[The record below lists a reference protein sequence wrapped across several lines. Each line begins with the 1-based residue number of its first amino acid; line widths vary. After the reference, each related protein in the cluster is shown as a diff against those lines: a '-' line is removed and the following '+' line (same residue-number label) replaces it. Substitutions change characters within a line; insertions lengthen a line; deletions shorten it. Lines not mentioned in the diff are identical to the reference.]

1 MSDKNPDTPSAA
13 NTADHD
19 GDTDSTTTTSA
30 TSGSSTDTDSTTASP
45 HADVD
50 STTASPHA
58 DVDSTAVDPNTDAVV
73 SDTDTVV
80 SDTDTVGSGADSSS
94 TTTESEARAT
104 DAVDSPAPAGMSSRL
119 RRLRPPPLGRA
130 GRFALRA
137 AGAVVLGAAVAGS
150 GYFYVQN
157 EDKQDLLTAQEQAR
171 QAACGY
177 GPVLSTYDAKNLDH
191 YVQGVLAG
199 ATGDWRKQFE
209 TTSRDLGDVLVKG
222 EVVAKTDD
230 VQCAIRSADETSAEA
245 LVVMGQTIT
254 SLGTKGQPEK
264 GQLSV
269 VMRLEKDGNRWLV
282 NKIDTPL
289 APPRP

>member
-1 MSDKNPDTPSAA
+1 M
-13 NTADHD
+13 
-19 GDTDSTTTTSA
+19 
-30 TSGSSTDTDSTTASP
+30 
-45 HADVD
+45 
-50 STTASPHA
+50 
-58 DVDSTAVDPNTDAVV
+58 
-73 SDTDTVV
+73 
-80 SDTDTVGSGADSSS
+80 
-94 TTTESEARAT
+94 
-104 DAVDSPAPAGMSSRL
+104 
-119 RRLRPPPLGRA
+119 
-130 GRFALRA
+130 
-137 AGAVVLGAAVAGS
+137 VLGAAVAGS

-230 VQCAIRSADETSAEA
+230 VQCAIRSADATSAEA

-269 VMRLEKDGNRWLV
+269 VMRLEKDGDRWLV

>member
-19 GDTDSTTTTSA
+19 GDTDSTTTASA

-45 HADVD
+45 HAD
-50 STTASPHA
+50 A
-58 DVDSTAVDPNTDAVV
+58 DSTAVDPNTD
-73 SDTDTVV
+73 TVV
-80 SDTDTVGSGADSSS
+80 SDTDTTATAVGSGADSSS

-119 RRLRPPPLGRA
+119 RRLRPRPLGRA
-130 GRFALRA
+130 GRIALRA

-269 VMRLEKDGNRWLV
+269 VMRLEKDGDRWLV

>member
-1 MSDKNPDTPSAA
+1 MSDNTDNRTPSPAAESDTGTADSTAA
-13 NTADHD
+13 NP
-19 GDTDSTTTTSA
+19 SA
-30 TSGSSTDTDSTTASP
+30 ETDSTTAESNADTDAATVNPGTETDSP
-45 HADVD
+45 TAATE
-50 STTASPHA
+50 SGAGTGPPATAS
-58 DVDSTAVDPNTDAVV
+58 
-73 SDTDTVV
+73 
-80 SDTDTVGSGADSSS
+80 
-94 TTTESEARAT
+94 
-104 DAVDSPAPAGMSSRL
+104 MSSRL
-119 RRLRPPPLGRA
+119 RRLRPPVPGRA
-130 GRFALRA
+130 GRA
-137 AGAVVLGAAVAGS
+137 AIRSAVAVVLGAAVAGS
-150 GYFYVQN
+150 IYFYVQN
-157 EDKQDLLTAQEQAR
+157 EHKQDLLSAQEQAR

-191 YVQGVLAG
+191 YVQAVLDG

-209 TTSRDLGDVLVKG
+209 TTSRDLGDVLAKG

-269 VMRLEKDGNRWLV
+269 VMRLEKSGDRWLV

>member
-30 TSGSSTDTDSTTASP
+30 TTTASATSGSSTDTDSTTASP
-45 HADVD
+45 HAD
-50 STTASPHA
+50 A
-58 DVDSTAVDPNTDAVV
+58 DSTAVDPNTDAVV

-80 SDTDTVGSGADSSS
+80 SDADTTATAVGSGADSSS

-130 GRFALRA
+130 GRIALRA

-269 VMRLEKDGNRWLV
+269 VMRLEKDGDRWLV